1 MAYSH
6 HMNAA
11 IAELVHGIYP
21 DERADRCMGLL
32 TQLLDSYR
40 DRVTRPAGP
49 DASPA
54 TSERGSAGLPLD
66 EADSIVITYG
76 DQFRGP
82 DGPPLAYLDRF
93 LREELDG
100 YATGVHILP
109 FSPYSSDDGFSVRD
123 YRAIN
128 PDLGGWDEVTAI
140 AGQFR
145 LMADLV
151 LNHCSA
157 HSDWFQAY
165 LEGHAPYDRYFISV
179 PPGTDTSTVARPRS
193 LPLLTP
199 FQTAS
204 GEKLVWTTFSADQV
218 DLNFAEPAVLLE
230 MLDILLLYVEKGA
243 QLIRLD
249 AIAYLWKELGTA
261 CLHHPNTH
269 RVVQLFRAVL
279 DEIAPWVI
287 IITETNV
294 PHEENISYFGDG
306 RNEAHMVYNFSLPPL
321 TLDAVLRED
330 TGHLQRWARGLPAP
344 SRDTAFFNF
353 LASHD
358 GIGLLPTHGILSE
371 AERLNLIETVQQR
384 GGRISFKSTANGE
397 IPYEMNVNY
406 LSAVA
411 DPNLPDDQRARAFLV
426 SQSIMLCLA
435 GVPGIY
441 IHSLLGSTNWTT
453 GVEQTGMNRAINRC
467 KLNYPDL
474 VQELNDGAS
483 LRHRVF
489 EGYKQLLR
497 ARSRS
502 SAFHPA
508 AEQDVL
514 ATEPQIF
521 AVLRHNTTEQATV
534 LCLHN
539 VSGEAAEVT
548 VPRHCFP
555 AGQERSFTD
564 LVSGDIFFPYWTD
577 SGDAEITLEP
587 HEVMWLNL
595 A

>member
-6 HMNAA
+6 LMNAE
-11 IAELVHGIYP
+11 IADLVHGIYP
-21 DERADRCMGLL
+21 DERAERCMKLL
-32 TQLLDSYR
+32 SRLLDEYR
-40 DRVTRPAGP
+40 DRIASTAGTAEAP
-49 DASPA
+49 PSSNGAPN
-54 TSERGSAGLPLD
+54 GIPLD
-66 EADSIVITYG
+66 ETDSIMITYG

-82 DGPPLAYLDRF
+82 NGPPLAYLDRF

-109 FSPYSSDDGFSVRD
+109 FSPYSSDDGFSVID
-123 YRAIN
+123 YRAVDPN
-128 PDLGGWDEVTAI
+128 LGGWDEVTAI
-140 AGQFR
+140 AGEFK

-157 HSDWFQAY
+157 RSDWFQAY
-165 LEGHAPYDRYFISV
+165 LQNSSPYDQYFISV
-179 PPGTDTSTVARPRS
+179 PPGTDTSAVARPRS

-199 FQTAS
+199 FQTTD
-204 GEKLVWTTFSADQV
+204 GEKLVWTTFSVDQV
-218 DLNFAEPAVLLE
+218 DLNYAEPAVLLE

-249 AIAYLWKELGTA
+249 AIAYLWKEFGTS

-279 DEIAPWVI
+279 DEIAPWVV

-294 PHEENISYFGDG
+294 PHEENISYFGNG
-306 RNEAHMVYNFSLPPL
+306 TNEAHMVYNFSLPPL
-321 TLDAVLRED
+321 TLDACLRQN
-330 TGHLQRWARGLPAP
+330 TAHLQRWARGLPAP
-344 SRDTAFFNF
+344 SSHTAFFNF

-358 GIGLLPTHGILSE
+358 GIGLLPTHGILTE
-371 AERLNLIETVQQR
+371 DERLNLIETVQQR
-384 GGRISFKSTANGE
+384 GGRISFKATADGE
-397 IPYEMNVNY
+397 IPYEMNINY
-406 LSAVA
+406 LSAIA
-411 DPNLPDDQRARAFLV
+411 DPNLPDDQRARVFLV
-426 SQSIMLCLA
+426 SQGIMLCLA

-441 IHSLLGSTNWTT
+441 VHSLLGSTNWNA

-467 KLNYPDL
+467 KLDYPQL
-474 VQELNDGAS
+474 LGQLNDSSS
-483 LRHRVF
+483 LRHLVF

-508 AEQDVL
+508 AHQEVL
-514 ATEPQIF
+514 ETSPQVF
-521 AVLRHNTTEQATV
+521 AVLRHNQGEQTTV

-539 VSGEAAEVT
+539 VSSEASDILVSQ
-548 VPRHCFP
+548 RCFP
-555 AGQERSFTD
+555 TGQERSFTD
-564 LVSGDIFFPYWTD
+564 LISGDVFFPYWTA

-595 A
+595 S